1 MKGLILKD
9 LFVLKDVLKI
19 YVVIFLFY
27 GWMALADGQTGLLM
41 AIVFVCSTVRP
52 VNALAY
58 DERSHWDRVANTMP
72 VSRRRIV
79 LAKYLLSLLLAGAS
93 SIMAGLVMV
102 VGRIVPLVEI
112 VASIVVMLA
121 MGAVYQAVLI
131 PIIYKFGS
139 EKSRI
144 IMVAAMMIPWLLFT
158 ALAKTGM
165 VDFSVLTA
173 FMDANTAVMPFIIV
187 AVVAVVYTLSALL
200 SINIYSKK
208 EL

>member
-79 LAKYLLSLLLAGAS
+79 LAKYLLSLLLAEAS
-93 SIMAGLVMV
+93 SVMAGLVMV